1 MKDGHFHSYRS
12 RRTSGQTLIIA
23 LIILGILLI
32 LGFVFLGF
40 IDQNLINTGRFQR
53 RSVASQLAEAGI
65 RYVQGQLLNS
75 PQGADWRGPLTSLAP
90 DASNPLDT
98 RDPDALYLR
107 PGSGLPYRVSDPT
120 QIDQGGP
127 DGLGFYTRI
136 NFQNGRALVRV
147 RYAPSD
153 ANIFS
158 SSPIGGLRNPAA
170 ARNYIIIEAV
180 GRPGLINPND
190 PTSAGAGPL
199 AQVTGFTSSTQVQSA
214 LDAMRQNEANFTT
227 SRKLIAFASIGM
239 LESGLY
245 VTNKDRDTRP
255 ADIGM
260 PLQSGANYLGNEVS
274 VPQVLGSLQPV
285 FNYGTPPTPAAT
297 AQALGGSIY
306 SNADL
311 LIHGNVVANL
321 NNTLGDQ
328 IDVDGSISG
337 ASNNISLTLNSS
349 TYNGG
354 AWVQTSKLYTSAN
367 LGVNQLDTDFGL
379 LRDGTSVADQN
390 GYLGGISYKAPPLMD
405 SQNPQTGDS
414 RYLTLTRDS
423 GTQMGASNSGAYG
436 YGAGVYVNNLAD
448 NQLPSDSAAAQIEG
462 GSSSLVYD
470 WLNPDNGQNNLT
482 GWRGSFYSPIGAYL
496 FLQSDG
502 FTIVRD
508 GSDPQS
514 AFWMNPD
521 GTPTT
526 NPQAALRYRVG
537 MGSDGQVHVVNALTP
552 GIGDINATTVNFNLG
567 PVFNGVLYF
576 AGNVRV
582 RGVIP
587 TDVQLTVVSDASI
600 YIDGSIVKGEVGSD
614 VATDVPRG
622 HLLTRPSRSSCMLM
636 ARQYVA
642 LNTTQF
648 FGPSV
653 NGYVSDTSGSS
664 NDSVA
669 PLVLRTTG
677 DSVHM
682 EHEFLLDNQPNANQP
697 GINPYNPST
706 WQPFDGAYYDANG
719 ALVSYL
725 LLRDAMDPTSGSA
738 AYLGINVNSGFPT
751 PKYLFSLN
759 SSNAATG
766 VLGANYVEPGYTTPG
781 YASVYGL
788 GAQPWQRFAH
798 FETTTLPLV
807 DNTFTFNST
816 NQILTSPNTNPL
828 GTYSLAEN
836 GLNDFQLDINALGTS
851 PTSAYYLSRIATVP
865 ADVRIE
871 ASIYAQ
877 DGSFFVIPGPW
888 FNPDPNDTRQAY
900 LIDAQNT
907 SIAQANADRLANFG
921 SSPQTPFY
929 GEPIDCKINID
940 GSISE
945 NMPPTA
951 SQQADYLKKWGW
963 IPVLQGASGRQIPLI
978 HQTNSVNGL
987 YAPNLILTYDP
998 TLATGRVEG
1007 FAPNN
1012 GAATNDPYLRTDS
1025 YGRPLAPMPCLPVS
1039 PTLAYFGDEQF

>member
-1 MKDGHFHSYRS
+1 MKVGHYHSHRL
-12 RRTSGQTLIIA
+12 RKTAGQTLIIA
-23 LIILGILLI
+23 MIILGVLLI

-40 IDQNLINTGRFQR
+40 IDQNLVNTGQFQK
-53 RSVASQLAEAGI
+53 RSEASQLAEAGI
-65 RYVQGQLLNS
+65 RYVQGQLLTS
-75 PQGADWRGPLTSLAP
+75 PQGADWRGPATALTP
-90 DASNPLDT
+90 DATNPQDT
-98 RDPDALYLR
+98 RDPDAFYLR
-107 PGSGLPYRVSDPT
+107 PGSGLPYQSGDLT
-120 QIDQGGP
+120 QIDLGGP
-127 DGLGFYTRI
+127 DGLGFYTRV

-153 ANIFS
+153 SNIFS
-158 SSPIGGLRNPAA
+158 PSPVGGLRTPAS
-170 ARNYIIIEAV
+170 ARNYIIVEAV

-199 AQVTGFTSSTQVQSA
+199 AQITGFTSTAQVQTA
-214 LDAMRQNEANFTT
+214 LNAMQQNEATFVT

-255 ADIGM
+255 ADVGM
-260 PLQSGANYLGNEVS
+260 PLESTANYLGTQVS
-274 VPQVLGSLQPV
+274 VPQVFGSSQPV
-285 FNYGTPPTPAAT
+285 FSFGTPPVLNPV

-311 LIHGNVVANL
+311 LIHGNVISNL
-321 NNTLGDQ
+321 NATLGDQ
-328 IDVDGSISG
+328 IAVNGTIAA
-337 ASNNISLTLNSS
+337 ASTGVNLTLSSS

-354 AWVQTSKLYTSAN
+354 AWTQAN
-367 LGVNQLDTDFGL
+367 KVYSSGQLNSNVFDSDGGI
-379 LRDGTSVADQN
+379 LRDGSTSTDIN
-390 GYLGGISYKAPPLMD
+390 GFARGITYKDPPLID
-405 SQNPQTGDS
+405 SQNPQTGAS

-448 NQLPSDSAAAQIEG
+448 NQLPSDSAAAQIQG

-496 FLQSDG
+496 YLQSDG

-508 GSDPQS
+508 GTDAQS
-514 AFWMNPD
+514 AFWVNPD
-521 GTPTT
+521 GTQTA
-526 NPQAALRYRVG
+526 NPQASLRYRIG
-537 MGSDGQVHVVNALTP
+537 LGTDGLPHIVNGLTP
-552 GIGDINATTVNFNLG
+552 GIGDINGTGLNYNLG
-567 PVFNGVLYF
+567 PVFNGVLDF

-587 TDVQLTVVSDASI
+587 TDVQLSVVSDGTI
-600 YIDGSIVKGEVGSD
+600 YVEGSIVKGVVGSD

-636 ARQYVA
+636 AKQYVA

-648 FGPSV
+648 FGPATY
-653 NGYVSDTSGSS
+653 GYTTDTAGSS
-664 NDSVA
+664 NDSVS
-669 PLVLRTTG
+669 PVLLRTTG

-682 EHEFLLDNQPNANQP
+682 EHEFLLNNQPNANQP

-706 WQPFDGAYYDANG
+706 WVPYDGSYFDGTG
-719 ALVSYL
+719 QLTTYL
-725 LLRDAMDPTSGSA
+725 MLRDAMDPTSGSA
-738 AYLGINVNSGFPT
+738 AFLGLNVNTGFLT
-751 PKYLFSLN
+751 PKYLFPLN
-759 SSNAATG
+759 NDNAATG
-766 VLGANYVEPGYTTPG
+766 ILGAGYVEPGYATPG

-798 FETTTLPLV
+798 FETTSIPLI
-807 DNTFTFNST
+807 DNTFTFNANSLT
-816 NQILTSPNTNPL
+816 LTSPNTNPA
-828 GTYSLAEN
+828 GTYTIGEN
-836 GLNDFQLDINALGTS
+836 GLNDFDLSINALGTS
-851 PTSAYYLSRIATVP
+851 PTSAYYLSRIAAVP
-865 ADVRIE
+865 SDVKIE
-871 ASIYAQ
+871 ASVYAQ
-877 DGSFFVIPGPW
+877 EGSFFVIPGPW

-900 LIDAQNT
+900 NIDAANN
-907 SIAQANADRLANFG
+907 SVAQANADRLSNFG
-921 SSPQTPFY
+921 SYPQTPFF
-929 GEPIDCKINID
+929 GEPIDCQVTIL
-940 GSISE
+940 GSVSE
-945 NMPPTA
+945 NMPPPA
-951 SQQADYLKKWGW
+951 SQQSSYMEKWGW
-963 IPVLQGASGRQIPLI
+963 IPIAQGATGRTIPII
-978 HQTNSVNGL
+978 HQKYFANNI
-987 YAPNLILTYDP
+987 YASNLIISYDP

-1012 GAATNDPYLRTDS
+1012 GPGTNDPYLRTDS